1 MFKVDPAVKSVS
13 CTHKL
18 FVSDLVQKSH
28 LALMDALMSLAA
40 KETVGRVKM
49 AAEAE
54 QMGVGSPWENALL
67 FWVNRVR
74 PCCCFSPYSSVQI
87 LDSQFY
93 IEIMNFVNCFVI
105 IYIYIYK

>member
-1 MFKVDPAVKSVS
+1 MCLHCPSFCPR
-13 CTHKL
+13 
-18 FVSDLVQKSH
+18 LVQNAH
-28 LALMDALMSLAA
+28 LALIDSLMSLAA

-74 PCCCFSPYSSVQI
+74 SRRHGNDV
-87 LDSQFY
+87 D
-93 IEIMNFVNCFVI
+93 VI
-105 IYIYIYK
+105 FITGQLYCLFNPDLMKNVTHSRSW

>member
-1 MFKVDPAVKSVS
+1 MPDS
-13 CTHKL
+13 
-18 FVSDLVQKSH
+18 VQKSH

-74 PCCCFSPYSSVQI
+74 PSRVWIHIFNIQIVKLYCFILTQI
-87 LDSQFY
+87 
-93 IEIMNFVNCFVI
+93 IMQVTAANYCGYWPF
-105 IYIYIYK
+105 KK